1 VRVHAFGVLAHGA
14 ASQTSRLH
22 RRKVLEAEGIIST
35 NKPAIGGTLVG
46 ASRSFYKKPQENQ
59 EINPQYILCLG
70 PHRHFAV
77 HTPRVSSMELPSPYP
92 LRNLWTEATAVGN
105 EERRGRDEW
114 RRPAG
119 RTAGT
124 GRAERGKTE

>member
-1 VRVHAFGVLAHGA
+1 MATHGLFA
-14 ASQTSRLH
+14 
-22 RRKVLEAEGIIST
+22 ICYNIST

-77 HTPRVSSMELPSPYP
+77 HPSGLLYGAPVSLSSKKSADGGDGGGERGAAGSGRV
-92 LRNLWTEATAVGN
+92 AA
-105 EERRGRDEW
+105 
-114 RRPAG
+114 AG
-119 RTAGT
+119 RTD
-124 GRAERGKTE
+124 GRDWES